1 MAIATNFPSIK
12 PSLLLDFANTK
23 ALDPRITF
31 TRATTATFYDGV
43 TTAKAE
49 ENLFTRSQEFDT
61 TDWTKT
67 GCSVTANTS
76 SAPDG
81 TTTADTLTA
90 SASTSVHNI
99 QQPTTVSGAPIVISI
114 FAKAGTHSFL
124 QIFQGNASINY
135 ANFNLSTGALGTV
148 GAAGTASITDA
159 GNGWYRCSFVFTPLA
174 ISAVRFALISSATA
188 AYNESWTTA
197 GTETVLLWGAQ
208 IEVRSSV
215 TAYTATTTQAIT
227 NYIPQLMTAAS
238 GVARFDHN
246 PITDES
252 LGLLIEEQRT
262 NLVLRSEEF
271 DNAVWVK
278 NACTVSANTLTAPD
292 GAITADKLVEDTSTG
307 LHFLHY
313 LATFAASTSYTVSVY
328 AKAGERT
335 RFQIGGSGSAW
346 ASFSTAV
353 FDLSAGTVV
362 TNTGAFTSASIT
374 PAGNGW
380 YRCTATGL
388 SNASPVNQQVAQF
401 FLVQSGTTTSYT
413 GNGFSG
419 LFIWGAQLE
428 AGAFATSYIPTV
440 AASVTR
446 NADAASMTGTN
457 FSSWYSAP
465 EGTVYTEFQL
475 TSGNGA
481 GNNANIVALEGA
493 GGLNMT
499 VHRDSAAGWRYRTN
513 LANLNISGVSDTLS
527 NKIVFA
533 YATSSYPFVASGGA
547 VQLNTGVGVAPVTT
561 SLVIGGG
568 SNYALSRAINGTIR
582 KIAYYPIRVT
592 NANLQALTS

>member
-1 MAIATNFPSIK
+1 MGFSTNFPAIK

-31 TRATTATFYDGV
+31 TRATTATYYDGV
-43 TTAKAE
+43 TTAMAE
-49 ENLFTRSQEFDT
+49 QNLLLYSQAFDDAT
-61 TDWTKT
+61 WAKL
-67 GCSVTANTS
+67 GGSATANTS
-76 SAPDG
+76 VAPDG
-81 TTTADTLTA
+81 TTTAETLTA
-90 SASTSVHNI
+90 NGTNGIHAFRQTQAASSVGK
-99 QQPTTVSGAPIVISI
+99 TVSVY
-114 FAKAGTHSFL
+114 AKAGTGTL
-124 QIFQGNASINY
+124 MQILFDADVAPF
-135 ANFNLSTGALGTV
+135 ANFDLSGGTV
-148 GAAGTASITDA
+148 GTVGSGVTASIVDV
-159 GNGWYRCSFVFTPLA
+159 GNGWYRCVCTTTSTIATNVY
-174 ISAVRFALISSATA
+174 FALSNSSSASRYPSYT
-188 AYNESWTTA
+188 SSDTL
-197 GTETVLLWGAQ
+197 LLWGAQ
-208 IEVRSSV
+208 AENRSSV

-227 NYIPQLMTAAS
+227 NYIPVLLTAAA

-262 NLVLRSEEF
+262 NLFTRSEEF
-271 DNAVWVK
+271 DNAAWTKTNSSIIANTIIAPDGTLTGDKVLENSTNTQHFVRQ
-278 NACTVSANTLTAPD
+278 NLTVSAAAHTL
-292 GAITADKLVEDTSTG
+292 S
-307 LHFLHY
+307 F
-313 LATFAASTSYTVSVY
+313 Y
-328 AKAGERT
+328 AKAAERT
-335 RFQIGGSGSAW
+335 VAW
-346 ASFSTAV
+346 ASVDGGSNTRW
-353 FDLSAGTVV
+353 FDLSAGT
-362 TNTGAFTSASIT
+362 TGGSSGGSGSSTIT
-374 PAGNGW
+374 LVGNGW
-380 YRCTATGL
+380 YRCTYTYTFSGT
-388 SNASPVNQQVAQF
+388 SSPTFIGPALN
-401 FLVQSGTTTSYT
+401 STTTSYA
-413 GNGFSG
+413 GDSFNGVY
-419 LFIWGAQLE
+419 IWGAQFE

-440 AASVTR
+440 AAQVTR

-592 NANLQALTS
+592 NAHLQGLTTV